1 MDSDILPNPRNHW
14 VLRKVNITVHKGNII
29 AFISLQYRYFPKTLR
44 ALIYKG
50 CSRFQQRILLIS
62 LFFFAPT
69 NFETLPLGGLLG
81 EVRTCVGVCA
91 FTGASNHV

>member
-1 MDSDILPNPRNHW
+1 MNSDILPIPRIHW

-62 LFFFAPT
+62 LFFSAPA

-91 FTGASNHV
+91 FADASNHV